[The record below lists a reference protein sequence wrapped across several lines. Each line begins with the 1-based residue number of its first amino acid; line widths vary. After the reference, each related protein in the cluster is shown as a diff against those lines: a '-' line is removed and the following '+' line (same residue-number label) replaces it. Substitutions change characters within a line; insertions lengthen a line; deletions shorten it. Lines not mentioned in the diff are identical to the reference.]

1 MKVAVG
7 VVGRMKSGPEKLL
20 IDRYVKR
27 IEGLS
32 RSVGVT
38 GFNICEINESR
49 ASSAQTRKTEEAR
62 ELTTKLGIS
71 TIIVFDECGKA
82 VNSRQFA
89 DTFAQIRDQGTNAIS
104 FLIGGADG
112 IAPHL
117 RDQSNHCYSF
127 GAMTLPH
134 QLVRVL
140 VIEQLYRC
148 MTLLTGHPYHR
159 D

>member
-1 MKVAVG
+1 MKIIVG

-32 RSVGVT
+32 RGVGMT
-38 GFNICEINESR
+38 GFQICEINESR
-49 ASSAQTRKTEEAR
+49 ASHAQTRKIEEAR
-62 ELTTKLGIS
+62 ELTAKLS
-71 TIIVFDECGKA
+71 SSKIITFDERGKS
-82 VNSRQFA
+82 VSSRQFA
-89 DTFAQIRDQGTNAIS
+89 DHFSGMRDQGTSSLA

-112 IAPHL
+112 LAPHL
-117 RDQSNHCYSF
+117 REQSEHCYAF